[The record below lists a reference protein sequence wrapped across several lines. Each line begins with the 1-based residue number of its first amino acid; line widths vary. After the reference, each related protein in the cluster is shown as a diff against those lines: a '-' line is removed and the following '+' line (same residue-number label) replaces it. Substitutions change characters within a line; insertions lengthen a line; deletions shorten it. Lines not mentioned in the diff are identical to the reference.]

1 MEVKSSFF
9 GKKNFLRLFYFVSG
23 LLLFSISF
31 TCFLSPNNLVFGGV
45 SGIAI
50 IFKELFNFNTS
61 LFILVVSI
69 FLLLISFLVLGKE
82 KTVGSILGS
91 LLLPVFLEIT
101 ELLKNYVFLEEID
114 LLLAAIFGGFL
125 AGVGLGLVYKAGF
138 TTGGTD
144 IVNQIMHKYLKISL
158 GHAMLIV
165 DFLIVFSSIFVFGLT
180 MFIYTLVVLYIMT
193 TMTDRVILGV
203 GNSKAF
209 YIVTE
214 NTQEV
219 KKFIIN
225 KLGHGVTVFDAVGG
239 FSKENQKVVFCVIPT
254 REYYVMKEG
263 INKIDK
269 EAFFVVCDAYEVN
282 GGA

>member
-1 MEVKSSFF
+1 MEVMSSFF
-9 GKKNFLRLFYFVSG
+9 NKKNMLRLFYFVSG
-23 LLLFSISF
+23 LLLFSVSF
-31 TCFLSPNNLVFGGV
+31 TFFLSPNNLVFGGV

-61 LFILVVSI
+61 LFIFIVSM

-91 LLLPVFLEIT
+91 MLLPVFLEIT
-101 ELLKNYVFLEEID
+101 ELFRNYIVLEKID

-214 NTQEV
+214 HTQEV

-254 REYYVMKEG
+254 REYYIMKEG

-269 EAFFVVCDAYEVN
+269 EAFFVVCDAYEVI